1 MVLQPNMT
9 KSLPNDQWITDNN
22 VDDPEVLPKIP
33 GYHILVRPLAVRSE
47 TKGGILMPD
56 RLVDDIQ
63 HLTTVGRVVKIGEL
77 AYKDKH
83 KFSEGSWCS
92 EGDFVCYGKHTGQKF
107 LYKGVRYLLIYDDQ
121 VIMKISDP
129 SDVDPMY
136 SLVA

>member
-9 KSLPNDQWITDNN
+9 KSLPNDQWITDNK

-121 VIMKISDP
+121 VIMKIDDP
-129 SDVDPMY
+129 SEVDPMY